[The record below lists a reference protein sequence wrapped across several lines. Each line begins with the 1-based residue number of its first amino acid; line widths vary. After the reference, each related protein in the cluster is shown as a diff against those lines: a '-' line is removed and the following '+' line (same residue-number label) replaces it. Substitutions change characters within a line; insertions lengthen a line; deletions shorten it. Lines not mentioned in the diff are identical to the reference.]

1 MTTGTASAMT
11 TFNRGWSFQK
21 LRPEMKK
28 DPESYEDELQSLYRD
43 FNYSIEPFEQQIDFG
58 FTSLSDDSTA
68 NKELG
73 DRAFFLAQLSSSYPR
88 HLCDFPD
95 LLVYLL
101 HRVATPVSLS
111 PSLRSLRFKLTQSL
125 ILLLNRNVI
134 HFTTLLALFMKLQA
148 LKDRNLKKLAYSHVV
163 LSIKKHKNNHARNK
177 ILQNVVLHMLQSG
190 EEALARRSLVVL
202 CNLHR
207 MNVWSDAL
215 VSNAI
220 CRACHHPTLRYLL
233 TPTLKQAALSF
244 LLSYQMIEE
253 DDETDASGNEDEG
266 CAQQTR
272 VVLHREQVDKA
283 RHKGTTSSKKKKKA
297 KLKRE
302 ICSMKR
308 QQRLSSEKTGSNH
321 YSPLSDLHDADAF
334 VDELYSYLHRD
345 IIEEFNFLRAHSG
358 VNMMTII
365 VIARTIGLHRLIKPK
380 FYCFLGKYL
389 MPHEKEITKL
399 LAAAVEVFHVDVP
412 DDDVKPLFLQIVNNF
427 LHNSSSQPE
436 AFAVGL
442 NVVREIC
449 LRMPRLMNDDLL
461 QELVLYKKENVKAIS
476 LAAHSLLKL
485 FKEVNPSLLAKK
497 HRGRSAANVKPK
509 QYGEASDATDVPGAD
524 LLRQGKEYD
533 DQDYDSIKVENDDAE
548 DDDDGSEDAEGDA
561 SDEDAEDDAGDE
573 DAEDD
578 DDDVTSF
585 NCLGDSAVNE
595 CCAEVESKVGDD
607 DRITAGEEFR
617 EDDVDMEDEFSSLIE
632 SDGSHVQISGERKR
646 KYADFDQQL
655 DTADSD
661 FRALKKLT
669 VRKSEHMSEA
679 DDHFYSNEEF
689 QQIKKLLV
697 RFMLCKFSTNLLATE
712 CELRKCSGSKS
723 TTLFPSS
730 DQLSLKPVNPAKLE
744 ANIKRKMTKKEKLG
758 SMMAGREDRDEYK
771 SRAAVKQNKKGGSS
785 NRQKDHKKIMPI
797 AAKRGK
803 IARTKQEKKRKQI
816 SSGKQFRGKKAWK

>member
-125 ILLLNRNVI
+125 ILLLNRNVVFI
-134 HFTTLLALFMKLQA
+134 DKEFEIRNTKTKTTLLALFMKLQA

-220 CRACHHPTLRYLL
+220 CRACHHPTLR
-233 TPTLKQAALSF
+233 QAALSF

-321 YSPLSDLHDADAF
+321 YSPLSDLHDAD
-334 VDELYSYLHRD
+334 
-345 IIEEFNFLRAHSG
+345 

-449 LRMPRLMNDDLL
+449 LRMPR
-461 QELVLYKKENVKAIS
+461 
-476 LAAHSLLKL
+476 
-485 FKEVNPSLLAKK
+485 VNPSLLAKK

-689 QQIKKLLV
+689 QQIKKLL
-697 RFMLCKFSTNLLATE
+697 ATE

-744 ANIKRKMTKKEKLG
+744 INIYYCCTISALFPWLNVAAVLKLNLSWANANIKRKMTKKEKLG